1 MYSLTKTKQVE
12 ASHFLPNHDGK
23 CRGLHG
29 HTWRVSVTVEGE
41 QLHGGGPKKGML
53 FDYYDIGQLM
63 KEHVEVLDH
72 RHLNDIFPNPTSE
85 NIARSLYGAMAPK
98 VAELSKGFARLARVE
113 VSETQNS
120 VASYS
125 EAK

>member
-1 MYSLTKTKQVE
+1 MFTLTKTKTVE

-29 HTWRVSVTVEGE
+29 HTWRISVVVEGSS
-41 QLHGGGPKKGML
+41 LHQGGAKKGML

-85 NIARSLYGAMAPK
+85 EIARDLYVKMAPK
-98 VAELSKGFARLARVE
+98 VHELSQGFARLRRVE
-113 VSETQNS
+113 VSETENS
-120 VASYS
+120 VAKYW
-125 EAK
+125 EAA